1 MNTLIMLGKVRRW
14 KSDNQIRSCVL
25 PASTSITAFWQW
37 AVWALWPNG
46 SGRGQ
51 GPTATQGDAKGRK
64 RKVREKLQQINTYG
78 HFSSKAIIFS
88 SISNLSACT
97 TTSQWCFV
105 GPALQPCC
113 RSMPQRQ
120 AVPPR
125 VIREGAQYQENINS
139 EPLSHSYKLIEI
151 IAILTSGL
159 LLKCLCEDMA
169 VVLYGYS
176 SQAEKK
182 APRSWE
188 KT

>member
-1 MNTLIMLGKVRRW
+1 MQRTRTGFSEPPLYCFIVPGEALHQMPLSTGRWMNTLIMLGKVRRW
-14 KSDNQIRSCVL
+14 NSDNQIRSCVL
-25 PASTSITAFWQW
+25 PASTSITALWQW

-64 RKVREKLQQINTYG
+64 RKVREKLRQINTYG

-97 TTSQWCFV
+97 TMSQWCLV

-113 RSMPQRQ
+113 RSMLQRQ

-125 VIREGAQYQENINS
+125 
-139 EPLSHSYKLIEI
+139 
-151 IAILTSGL
+151 
-159 LLKCLCEDMA
+159 
-169 VVLYGYS
+169 
-176 SQAEKK
+176 
-182 APRSWE
+182 
-188 KT
+188 